1 VFIRNKLLPAVQT
14 VISSLASRRIAFS
27 FYLVDFGQIKYS
39 MKAKKFNL
47 FVVVTVAGLVVCAP
61 MVQAQTSPTAPAS
74 PTAPTAPSA
83 PEPPTAPVAPTPPGN
98 ASAPAAATAPDS
110 PTAPTAP
117 PAPNAPVAP
126 GGDNGA
132 AQARAARNAALQ
144 TLLANFTLTPL
155 QKAQINDA
163 LKSQRDQ
170 IMALR
175 TDPTVNDSNR
185 MDKIREI
192 IRNTDATLQT
202 IFSPEQFQKWQE
214 AVKDMRP
221 PGMGATKPGMPPP
234 PKPAARTN
242 N

>member
-1 VFIRNKLLPAVQT
+1 VPAVQT

-27 FYLVDFGQIKYS
+27 FYLVDFGQIKNS
-39 MKAKKFNL
+39 MKANNLNL

-61 MVQAQTSPTAPAS
+61 MVQAQTAPTAPSS
-74 PTAPTAPSA
+74 PTAPTAPSSPQPPSA
-83 PEPPTAPVAPTPPGN
+83 PLAPTPPEN
-98 ASAPAAATAPDS
+98 SSAPAAATAPDS
-110 PTAPTAP
+110 PTAPSAP
-117 PAPNAPVAP
+117 PAPAAPTAP

-132 AQARAARNAALQ
+132 AQAQAQARAARNAGLQ
-144 TLLANFTLTPL
+144 TLLASFTLTPL

-192 IRNTDATLQT
+192 IRSTDATLQT

-221 PGMGATKPGMPPP
+221 PGMGVTKPGMPLP